1 MEYLIA
7 EDDRL
12 RMDLELEL
20 ELVTRGRG
28 DMIRNI
34 ELNSR
39 EKFAAE
45 TEILKREVAQ
55 LREIPENDPRSS
67 NGGNNANGSGSNELE
82 SANKMIDQLKATIK
96 RLEMRNNAST
106 SSFLRAYTSSSS
118 LTPGILGTIPKN
130 IPQSNR
136 NTSIGNLKQ
145 GNVKKKQGLSSGAG
159 TPTGSEMK
167 LQRGSSGSGN
177 GQFDTG
183 DGGEGADSP
192 RHFTGL
198 FSLPISHVTSMIL
211 LHNAVPAMLT
221 DQHCY

>member
-28 DMIRNI
+28 DMIRNM

-55 LREIPENDPRSS
+55 LREIPEHDPRSS
-67 NGGNNANGSGSNELE
+67 SANNNNNGNAKFELE
-82 SANKMIDQLKATIK
+82 SANKKIDELKATIK
-96 RLEMRNNAST
+96 GLEMRNRAST

-118 LTPGILGTIPKN
+118 LSPGILGTIPKN
-130 IPQSNR
+130 APQ
-136 NTSIGNLKQ
+136 NTMNPSYGNLKQ
-145 GNVKKKQGLSSGAG
+145 GSVRIKHGGSSSGWGTGTGSGTG
-159 TPTGSEMK
+159 TPTKSESR
-167 LQRGSSGSGN
+167 LARGSSVSGN
-177 GQFDTG
+177 GQFKLSDEDEKLDSSEHTTG
-183 DGGEGADSP
+183 P
-192 RHFTGL
+192 YLLFT
-198 FSLPISHVTSMIL
+198 PYVTSIIKIS
-211 LHNAVPAMLT
+211 
-221 DQHCY
+221 

>member
-28 DMIRNI
+28 DMIRNM

-55 LREIPENDPRSS
+55 LREIPEHDPRSS
-67 NGGNNANGSGSNELE
+67 SVNNNNNGNAKSELE
-82 SANKMIDQLKATIK
+82 LANKKIDELKATIK
-96 RLEMRNNAST
+96 ALEIRNRANT

-118 LTPGILGTIPKN
+118 LSPGILGTIPKN
-130 IPQSNR
+130 VPQ
-136 NTSIGNLKQ
+136 NTLNSSHGNLKQ
-145 GNVKKKQGLSSGAG
+145 GSARIKQGGSSTGSGSGTGTGTG
-159 TPTGSEMK
+159 TPTK
-167 LQRGSSGSGN
+167 LESRLVRGSSGSGN
-177 GQFDTG
+177 GQFKLSENDEYFDSSEHTTG
-183 DGGEGADSP
+183 PYSL
-192 RHFTGL
+192 FT
-198 FSLPISHVTSMIL
+198 SYVTSIIEIS
-211 LHNAVPAMLT
+211 
-221 DQHCY
+221 

>member
-1 MEYLIA
+1 
-7 EDDRL
+7 
-12 RMDLELEL
+12 MDLELEL

-28 DMIRNI
+28 DMIRNM

-55 LREIPENDPRSS
+55 LREIPENDPRSLNGS
-67 NGGNNANGSGSNELE
+67 NNGSGSGSNELE

-96 RLEMRNNAST
+96 SLEMRNNVST

-118 LTPGILGTIPKN
+118 LSPGILGTIPKN

-136 NTSIGNLKQ
+136 NTSLGNLRQ
-145 GNVKKKQGLSSGAG
+145 GSVKKKQGLSSGAG

-167 LQRGSSGSGN
+167 LHRGLSGSGN
-177 GQFDTG
+177 GQFDSG
-183 DGGEGADSP
+183 DARDGADSP
-192 RHFTGL
+192 RHLTGL
-198 FSLPISHVTSMIL
+198 FSLPISYVTSMIL
-211 LHNAVPAMLT
+211 LDDKTLALLT
-221 DQHCY
+221 DQYCY

>member
-28 DMIRNI
+28 DMIRNM

-55 LREIPENDPRSS
+55 LREIPEHDSRSS
-67 NGGNNANGSGSNELE
+67 SVNNNNGSANSELE
-82 SANKMIDQLKATIK
+82 SANKKIDELKATIK
-96 RLEMRNNAST
+96 ALEMRNKAST

-118 LTPGILGTIPKN
+118 LSPGILGTIPKN
-130 IPQSNR
+130 VPQ
-136 NTSIGNLKQ
+136 NTMNSSHGNLRQGSVRVKQ
-145 GNVKKKQGLSSGAG
+145 GGSSSSTGAGTRTGTGTG
-159 TPTGSEMK
+159 TPTGSELK
-167 LQRGSSGSGN
+167 LVRGSSGSGN
-177 GQFDTG
+177 GQFKMTEEEENFDSQENTTG
-183 DGGEGADSP
+183 TYSL
-192 RHFTGL
+192 FT
-198 FSLPISHVTSMIL
+198 PYVTSVLSIS
-211 LHNAVPAMLT
+211 
-221 DQHCY
+221 

>member
-1 MEYLIA
+1 
-7 EDDRL
+7 
-12 RMDLELEL
+12 MDLELEL

-55 LREIPENDPRSS
+55 LREIPENDPRSTSGS
-67 NGGNNANGSGSNELE
+67 NSGNGSGSNELE

-96 RLEMRNNAST
+96 TLEMRNNAST

-118 LTPGILGTIPKN
+118 LSPGILGTIPKN
-130 IPQSNR
+130 IPQSSR
-136 NTSIGNLKQ
+136 NTSLGNLKQ
-145 GNVKKKQGLSSGAG
+145 GSVKKKQGLSSGAG

-167 LQRGSSGSGN
+167 LLRGLSGSGN
-177 GQFDTG
+177 GHFDSG
-183 DGGEGADSP
+183 DAGDGADSP

-198 FSLPISHVTSMIL
+198 FSLPISCVTSIIL
-211 LHNAVPAMLT
+211 LNDKIAALLT
-221 DQHCY
+221 K

>member
-28 DMIRNI
+28 EMIRNM
-34 ELNSR
+34 ELKSR

-55 LREIPENDPRSS
+55 LREIPENDPRSLNGSS
-67 NGGNNANGSGSNELE
+67 NGGGSNELE

-96 RLEMRNNAST
+96 TLEMRNNAST

-118 LTPGILGTIPKN
+118 LSPGILGTIPKN
-130 IPQSNR
+130 ITQSNR
-136 NTSIGNLKQ
+136 DTSIGNLKQ
-145 GNVKKKQGLSSGAG
+145 GSLKKKQGLSSGAG

-167 LQRGSSGSGN
+167 LHRGLSGSGN
-177 GQFDTG
+177 GQFDSG
-183 DGGEGADSP
+183 DAGEGADSP

-198 FSLPISHVTSMIL
+198 FSVLISYVTSKIL
-211 LHNAVPAMLT
+211 LHDETPALLT